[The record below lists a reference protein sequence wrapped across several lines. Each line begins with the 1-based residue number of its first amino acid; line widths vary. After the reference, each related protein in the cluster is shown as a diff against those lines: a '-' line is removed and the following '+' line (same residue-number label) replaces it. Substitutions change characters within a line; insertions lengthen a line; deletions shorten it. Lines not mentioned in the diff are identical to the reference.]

1 MCLNRICAMAIYIR
15 LKRARAARYS
25 QNHQTS
31 NLSCLAVTSWNRQ
44 PRLCVRTL
52 GTNPGGCM
60 CLLDCVPVK
69 VQALPLA
76 MHQGLDLCS
85 SFCGCGA
92 SNLKPST
99 IEIAV
104 ALSSIAAASPLRW
117 WQMGSCSKAHDPLH
131 RFEWSVAD
139 QADNNVANMAIL
151 LAPSNPR
158 QDSIAP
164 MGSNQKPPY

>member
-1 MCLNRICAMAIYIR
+1 
-15 LKRARAARYS
+15 
-25 QNHQTS
+25 
-31 NLSCLAVTSWNRQ
+31 
-44 PRLCVRTL
+44 
-52 GTNPGGCM
+52 M

-85 SFCGCGA
+85 SFCGCGV

-104 ALSSIAAASPLRW
+104 ALLSIAAAFPLRW
-117 WQMGSCSKAHDPLH
+117 WQMWACSKAHDLLH

-139 QADNNVANMAIL
+139 QADNNVANMVIPL
-151 LAPSNPR
+151 EPLNLHRDSLAPMSSR
-158 QDSIAP
+158 QKLSYRLI
-164 MGSNQKPPY
+164 